1 MLQSLRDKT
10 TGWIAFLI
18 LGLVIIPFAFFG
30 IEQYFEVRTPNYV
43 AKVGEKEISQNE
55 FRERFEQ
62 YRQNARRQLGESYD
76 PSYFEQPLVK
86 RQMLEQMVNEELLTQ
101 AAAVAGT
108 EASDERVRREIAQV
122 PAFQTDGKF
131 DPVQYQLLL
140 RSQSPPLTVSEF
152 ESRIRRDVS
161 SRELPTAVGGSS
173 LVTDAAVNRYLS
185 LRDQVRDFS
194 YFVVPA
200 VETSS
205 VEPEQAAIDAY
216 HEANKSE
223 FMTDEQLSLSYVEL
237 NAATIDV
244 PAEADDA
251 TLRARFEE
259 QKNRYFLGE
268 QRLASHILIKAAA
281 DADAQVQRLAQEKAA
296 DIAVRA
302 RAQGADFAALAREFS
317 DDIGSKAQGGD
328 LGWVEKGLTQP
339 AFETALFAM
348 ADTQISDPVKTDE
361 GYHVIQL
368 REVQA
373 ERSKAFEEVQ
383 AELAEQ
389 YRTGERDRVFNERSG
404 KLIDQIYKDPLSIE
418 PAAAALGAQVQ
429 RTGLFGRSGGEG
441 IAANPAVVRE
451 AFSERVLAEGGVS
464 DPITLAPNHLL
475 VVKLDEHKPSV
486 TRPLEEVRA
495 QVVAAINAETARSAS
510 AQRARALDAR
520 FQQNQTLASLAAE
533 ASTAVAD
540 ATAVGRS
547 ALNHDSSVVAEAFK
561 LGRPAAG
568 QTVRRMVELPGD
580 RHALVELRG
589 VTEGDPSKADSAQRD
604 AVRTQ
609 LQQAASAAETRSLL
623 DAVRESVE
631 VRIVEER
638 L

>member
-1 MLQSLRDKT
+1 MLQTLRDKT

-18 LGLVIIPFAFFG
+18 LGLVSVPFAFFG

-43 AKVGEKEISQNE
+43 AKVGDKEISQNE

-62 YRQNARRQLGESYD
+62 YRQNARRQLGDSYD

-108 EASDERVRREIAQV
+108 EASDDRVRREIAEL

-131 DPVQYQLLL
+131 DPTQYQLLL
-140 RSQSPPLTVSEF
+140 RSQSPPLSVAEF
-152 ESRIRRDVS
+152 ESRIRRDIS

-185 LRDQVRDFS
+185 LRDQLRDFS

-200 VETSS
+200 VDIAP
-205 VEPEQAAIDAY
+205 VEPEPAAIDAY
-216 HEANKSE
+216 YEANKSE
-223 FMTDEQLSLSYVEL
+223 FMTDEQVSLAYIEL
-237 NAATIDV
+237 NAAALEV
-244 PAEADDA
+244 PTEADEA
-251 TLRARFEE
+251 TLRERVEE
-259 QKNRYFLGE
+259 QKNRYFVGE
-268 QRLASHILIKAAA
+268 QRLASHILVKVAA
-281 DADAQVQRLAQEKAA
+281 DADPDALRIAQEKAA
-296 DIAVRA
+296 DLAARA
-302 RAQGADFAALAREFS
+302 RAPGADFAALAREFT

-348 ADTQISDPVKTDE
+348 TAGQVSDPVKTDE
-361 GYHVIQL
+361 GFHVIQL

-404 KLIDQIYKDPLSIE
+404 QLIDQIYKDPLSIE
-418 PAAAALGAQVQ
+418 PAAAALGVEVQ
-429 RTGLFGRSGGEG
+429 RTALFGRAGGEG
-441 IAANPAVVRE
+441 IAAVPAVLRE
-451 AFSERVLAEGGVS
+451 AFSDRVLAEGGLS
-464 DPITLAPNHLL
+464 DPIDLGPNHIA
-475 VVKLDEHKPSV
+475 VIKLEEHKPSV

-495 QVVAAINAETARSAS
+495 QVVARINAEAARTAS
-510 AQRARALDAR
+510 ADRARALDAR
-520 FQQNQTLASLAAE
+520 LQQNESLAGLAAE
-533 ASTAVAD
+533 VATPVVD
-540 ATAVGRS
+540 AAAVGR
-547 ALNHDSSVVAEAFK
+547 AAINHDSAVVAEAFK
-561 LGRPAAG
+561 LPRPAEG

-580 RHALVELRG
+580 RFALVELRG
-589 VTEGDPSKADSAQRD
+589 VTEGDPSKADTALRD

-609 LQQAASAAETRSLL
+609 LQQATAAAETRSLL

-638 L
+638 M